1 MINAGLQFAAT
12 PEEYA
17 QRQALQQSGMQR
29 VLQQGATVERPHAF
43 SIATHGVPN
52 DFVTGHLPMQQATGQ
67 PVQAH
72 WGAVSSA
79 NPNWGIF
86 ITPTQYNNWDGVA
99 QAVLQ
104 RANTPVE
111 LPSIKEI
118 MQMVPKTL
126 NRGSRGGG
134 QPPANPPNTPPPD
147 NDKQKSNTGD
157 VIYAQA
163 DGYTPVYGGFQ
174 RPLLG
179 QVDSVLND
187 NPDTSILN
195 TQLVYDT
202 ATGQYRQILPT
213 DNPKGTLTAL
223 PIITPGKN
231 AAQYTIGNE
240 VATGYY
246 TPLDTTAT
254 GIVNATG
261 LNAANENT
269 IGGTIPNK
277 VQATQTPTTAPT
289 TIQYPGGTME
299 LRRSPRTKAT
309 FTFPLDESGVDMLRG
324 FNSPERQLLY
334 QYAIRQLAN
343 DNRGHAILQGLG
355 IDPNGIDTS
364 EDWIHIGGAQL
375 PSIYTP
381 PKSYYNNRAGFGSV
395 EEINDFQRALMA
407 LTPQQREYALS
418 QVREIPIYGNR
429 LANALSVPTRY

>member
-17 QRQALQQSGMQR
+17 QRQALQQSGMQQA
-29 VLQQGATVERPHAF
+29 LQQGATVERPHAF
-43 SIATHGVPN
+43 SIASHGVPN

-67 PVQAH
+67 PAQAH

-111 LPSIKEI
+111 LPSIKEL
-118 MQMVPKTL
+118 MQMVPKTP
-126 NRGSRGGG
+126 NRGPRGGG
-134 QPPANPPNTPPPD
+134 QPPA
-147 NDKQKSNTGD
+147 G
-157 VIYAQA
+157 
-163 DGYTPVYGGFQ
+163 
-174 RPLLG
+174 
-179 QVDSVLND
+179 
-187 NPDTSILN
+187 
-195 TQLVYDT
+195 
-202 ATGQYRQILPT
+202 
-213 DNPKGTLTAL
+213 L
-223 PIITPGKN
+223 PI
-231 AAQYTIGNE
+231 
-240 VATGYY
+240 
-246 TPLDTTAT
+246 DTTAT

-269 IGGTIPNK
+269 IGGAIPNK
-277 VQATQTPTTAPT
+277 VQATQTPTTSPT

-309 FTFPLDESGVDMLRG
+309 FTLPLDESGVDMLRG
-324 FNSPERQLLY
+324 FNSPERQQLY

-364 EDWIHIGGAQL
+364 EDWIRIGGAQL

-381 PKSYYNNRAGFGSV
+381 PISYYNNRAGFGSV

-418 QVREIPIYGNR
+418 QVREIPIYGSR